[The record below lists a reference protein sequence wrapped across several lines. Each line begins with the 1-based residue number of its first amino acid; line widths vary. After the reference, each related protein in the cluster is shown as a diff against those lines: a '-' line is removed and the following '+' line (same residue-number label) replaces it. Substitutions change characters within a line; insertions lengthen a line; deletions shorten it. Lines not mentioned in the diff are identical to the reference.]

1 MSTENDGRDPGEGQH
16 LGEPSAHGS
25 DQAVAAPEAPPGA
38 PEAEAQPVEHFQAA
52 PAEAEAMPVEAT
64 PEDIGAEPVVPEAP
78 AIGQPAPE
86 AAAVTEAEA
95 EAAQHDDD
103 EDDAETVGGSAKNEM
118 VEIAKTIFFALL
130 IAFVLRVIL
139 FQPFTIPS
147 ASMEPNLYQGD
158 YIIVTKWSYGYS
170 HYSIPGS
177 PPLFSGRIFGSSPKR
192 GDIVVFRLP
201 RSDRVDYIKRVI
213 GLPGDKIQMR
223 NDQLYINGVPTVDIP
238 KGPITTSD
246 SFLGTQAVKV
256 QETLP
261 NKKTFL
267 TQDYGPNHP
276 ADDTAVYTVPEGCYF
291 MMGDNRDNSVDSR
304 FDPQIP
310 VYGAVKNKC
319 GWDPSVDAALGG
331 EGAQEAGVGFVP
343 AENLIGKAQVI
354 LFSWYPG
361 ASLWN
366 PISWFSKV
374 RFSRFF
380 HPLH

>member
-1 MSTENDGRDPGEGQH
+1 
-16 LGEPSAHGS
+16 
-25 DQAVAAPEAPPGA
+25 
-38 PEAEAQPVEHFQAA
+38 
-52 PAEAEAMPVEAT
+52 
-64 PEDIGAEPVVPEAP
+64 
-78 AIGQPAPE
+78 
-86 AAAVTEAEA
+86 
-95 EAAQHDDD
+95 
-103 EDDAETVGGSAKNEM
+103 M

-130 IAFVLRVIL
+130 IAFVLRVVL

-170 HYSIPGS
+170 HFSIPFS
-177 PPLFSGRIFGSSPKR
+177 PPIFKGRLFNRAPTR

-201 RSDRVDYIKRVI
+201 REPKVDYIKRVI

-223 NDQLYINGVPTVDIP
+223 DNQLYINDKPTLEIP
-238 KGPITTSD
+238 KGAAVADDAPP
-246 SFLGTQAVKV
+246 GAVKV

-267 TQDYGPNHP
+267 TQDFGPNQE
-276 ADDTAVYTVPEGCYF
+276 ADNTAVYTVPAGCYF

-310 VYGAVKNKC
+310 AYGGVHNTC
-319 GWDPSVDAALGG
+319 GWDASADAALGP
-331 EGAQEAGVGFVP
+331 GAREAGVGFVP
-343 AENLIGKAQVI
+343 AENLIGKAQI
-354 LFSWYPG
+354 IMFSWYPG

-366 PISWFSKV
+366 PISWFSKI